1 MKYNPTTVPVVLVAC
16 ISGVA
21 LAGWWIDHHM
31 LSQWIPAIANM
42 TFNTAFCFLLLA
54 TTCMM
59 AHKNDRALFSIGF
72 PLAVMLFA
80 TLSLIEDAFGIDFGI
95 DNLMFDASGLVQGVH
110 PGRMSPNTA
119 IAFLL
124 ASMGSMAL
132 AQWDRYRNHAT
143 IVHVIL
149 LLLAVFGLLG
159 VGINLLLIDIP
170 TGYAH
175 FASISLMTAL
185 SFLLL
190 AFTLMGELHARI
202 GNDDEST
209 WLYSIVRMM
218 YYLKYPQKFALIS
231 LIFLAPLMTMF
242 WEDIEEANQ
251 RVQQAKLSL
260 KGIAYVRLTDKLLT
274 AIPEHRGMSNAGIGS
289 TLFEK
294 ELHDTMVTVDR
305 LLVENRLLTK
315 LPEQRIDIAD
325 DLEAITTRWEQI
337 KYGHLNQQAL
347 WRLHTEIIN
356 ILLKRLHAIGEV
368 AGLSREQDPILH
380 MLLDVQ
386 LVALPA
392 LCEYVGQLRGIGVS
406 QLAGSPPTVT
416 DAIKIGGIMGQIQ
429 QQIHDVNDILQQ
441 PLQQQRLQHLRQ
453 RYKVYMDQLQELLA
467 SVQQQFGSDQSTAM
481 SATRYFNLATHVIGK
496 GALFNDA
503 ILQRVDQELQQ
514 RIRKQVTIQY
524 NIKLAILVFIL
535 LLLILFVAFYQS
547 VTYTIA
553 ALEGSAKMMHDGKM
567 DGLVHLPARDELG
580 GVVRAFNSIAANLME
595 ANLRVGAVVE
605 HAVLAIIIIDRS
617 GVIQTF
623 NPAAEAMFGYSKDA
637 MIGSNVLQLMPER
650 YRQQHQLAL
659 EKFVATGKGMQDDH
673 EIQLSAVRNGGEE
686 FPMQMIIAPMK
697 LEGGLSFVGMLR
709 DVSERKKLEA
719 ALRQAQKMEAVG
731 TLVGGVAHNFNNIL
745 AGMMGTAYLA
755 KKQASNIP
763 KAVKHLDKLEASID
777 KAGAMIKQ
785 LLTFAQKDFMRD
797 QREALLA
804 TVVQDGIDAIRNKL
818 PDDVALAVM
827 IEPSEMRVYCD
838 AAQIA
843 KVLQDLIAN
852 GSDAVAA
859 CSNKAIHIRLTRT
872 VLDAS
877 FLKEH
882 AELKKAD
889 SYGQLTIHDNGCGI
903 ENSLFARIFEP
914 FYTTKE
920 VGMGEGLGLSS
931 AYGVIATHQGM
942 MTVES
947 EIGMGSTFTIYLPL
961 LD

>member
-1 MKYNPTTVPVVLVAC
+1 MKYNPTTVPVFLVAC
-16 ISGVA
+16 ISVIA
-21 LAGWWIDHHM
+21 LLGWWIDHQM
-31 LSQWIPAIANM
+31 LSRWIPGIANM

-54 TTCMM
+54 IACMM
-59 AHKNDRALFSIGF
+59 ARRDDRALFSIGF

-80 TLSLIEDAFGIDFGI
+80 VLSLMEDLFATDFGI
-95 DNLMFDASGLVQGVH
+95 DNLMYDAVGLVQSNH

-132 AQWDRYRNHAT
+132 AQWDRCRSHAT

-149 LLLAVFGLLG
+149 LLLTLFGVIG
-159 VGINLLLIDIP
+159 IGINLFLVDTP
-170 TGYAH
+170 EGYAH
-175 FASISLMTAL
+175 FASISPMTAL

-190 AFTLMGELHARI
+190 AFTLMAELHARI
-202 GNDDEST
+202 GKENEST
-209 WLYSIVRMM
+209 WLYSIVQMM
-218 YYLKYPQKFALIS
+218 YYLKYPQKFTLIS
-231 LIFLAPLMTMF
+231 MILLVPLMTMF

-260 KGIAYVRLTDKLLT
+260 KGVAYVRLTDKLLT
-274 AIPEHRGMSNAGIGS
+274 AVPEHRGMSNAGINA

-294 ELHDTMVTVDR
+294 ELHETMVTVDR
-305 LLVENRLLTK
+305 LLAENTLLVK
-315 LPEQRIDIAD
+315 MPDQKIDIAD

-337 KYGHLNQQAL
+337 KYGHHNQQTL

-356 ILLKRLHAIGEV
+356 ILLQRLHAIGEV
-368 AGLSREQDPILH
+368 TGLSREQDPILH

-392 LCEYVGQLRGIGVS
+392 LREYVGKLRGMGVS
-406 QLAGSPPTVT
+406 QLAGQSPTMV
-416 DAIKIGGIMGQIQ
+416 DVIKIGGVIGQIQ
-429 QQIHDVNDILQQ
+429 LQINDINGMLQQ
-441 PLQQQRLQHLRQ
+441 PLQQQRFQQMRQ
-453 RYKVYMDQLQELLA
+453 LHQTYIDQLQGLLA
-467 SVQQQFGSDQSTAM
+467 TAQKQFSSGQPASM
-481 SATRYFNLATHVIGK
+481 SATRYFNLATHAIGK

-503 ILQRVDQELQQ
+503 IFQRVDQDLQQ
-514 RIRKQVTIQY
+514 RIRKQMTIQY
-524 NIKLAILVFIL
+524 NIKLAILVSIL
-535 LLLILFVAFYQS
+535 LLLILFIAFYQS

-553 ALEGSAKMMHDGKM
+553 ALESSAKMMHDGKM

-605 HAVLAIIIIDRS
+605 HAVLAIVIIDRS

-623 NPAAEAMFGYSKDA
+623 NPAAEVMFGYSKEA
-637 MIGSNVLQLMPER
+637 VIGSNVMVLMPER

-659 EKFVATGKGMQDDH
+659 EKFVATGKGVRDDH
-673 EIQLSAVRNGGEE
+673 EIHLSAVRNGGEE
-686 FPMQMIIAPMK
+686 FPMQMTIAPMK
-697 LEGGLSFVGMLR
+697 LAGEPSFVGMLR
-709 DVSERKKLEA
+709 DVSEHEKLEA
-719 ALRQAQKMEAVG
+719 SLRQAQKMEAVG

-755 KKQASNIP
+755 KKQAKNTP
-763 KAVKHLDKLEASID
+763 KAVKHLERLEESID
-777 KAGAMIKQ
+777 DAGAMIQQ

-797 QREALLA
+797 QREVLLA
-804 TVVQDGIDAIRNKL
+804 TVVQDGVDAIRDKL

-827 IEPSEMRVYCD
+827 IEPSEMHVYCD
-838 AAQIA
+838 AAQIS
-843 KVLQDLIAN
+843 KVLQEIIAN

-859 CSNKAIHIRLTRT
+859 CSNKAIHVRLTRM

-882 AELKKAD
+882 AELKRAD
-889 SYGQLTIHDNGCGI
+889 SYGQLMIHDNGCGI
-903 ENSLFARIFEP
+903 ESALFTRIFEP

-947 EIGMGSTFTIYLPL
+947 EVGIGSTFTIYLPL